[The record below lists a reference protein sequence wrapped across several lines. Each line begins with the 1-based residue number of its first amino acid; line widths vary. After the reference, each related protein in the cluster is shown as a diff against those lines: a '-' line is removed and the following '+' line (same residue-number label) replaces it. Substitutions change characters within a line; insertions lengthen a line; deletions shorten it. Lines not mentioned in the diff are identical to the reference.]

1 MKILSVVYVA
11 SILATFTSSL
21 VAKEE
26 ISVMADPQ
34 NCVACHDD
42 LHSDWSNSLHAK
54 SHENSS
60 ELYKKAVELVA
71 QESNQVYESVLVS
84 CGTCHNPR
92 LETKSVSDEVA
103 LASVFGIETNETKE
117 LEENF
122 NAQSVKNGISCFVC
136 HNVENVKPRSN
147 PLQNGY
153 HLFDWATNDLIIGP
167 YDLKDEEPIF
177 HASEE
182 RAHFRSNN
190 DLCLAC
196 HQGQA
201 TKSKHSTYNTGAE
214 MYSVSSPD
222 LCIECHMKNHKTEV
236 IAPDI
241 ERKNM
246 VKREIKS
253 HFFEGARNSDILKT
267 SAQLSFTQTGDNQAS
282 LFVKNLIPH
291 GIPSGFSGRSLVFD
305 ISYLDGENVLGT
317 HKVDFRVSYKNSLL
331 VETLSYAA
339 KTKVSD
345 TRLKPYEKRE
355 IKLNLPQNTK
365 TIKVSVGYYVLA
377 PQLQEIL
384 KIKSEEF
391 TKRYEVA
398 NKTFDIK

>member
-1 MKILSVVYVA
+1 MKILSIVCFA
-11 SILATFTSSL
+11 SILAISTSNL

-34 NCVACHDD
+34 NCVGCHDG
-42 LHSDWSNSLHAK
+42 LHSDWSKSLHAK
-54 SHENSS
+54 SHESSS
-60 ELYKKAVELVA
+60 ELYKKVVELVA

-92 LETKSVSDEVA
+92 LQTKSVSNEVA
-103 LASVFGIETNETKE
+103 LASVFGIETNSTKE
-117 LEENF
+117 LQENLS
-122 NAQSVKNGISCFVC
+122 AQSVKNGISCFVC
-136 HNVENVKPRSN
+136 HNVENVKQRSN
-147 PLQNGY
+147 PMQNGY
-153 HLFDWATNDLIIGP
+153 HLFDWTTNDLIVGP
-167 YDLKDEEPIF
+167 YDLKDEEPVF
-177 HASEE
+177 HTSEE

-201 TKSKHSTYNTGAE
+201 TKSKHSTYDTGKE
-214 MYSVSSPD
+214 MLSVSSPE

-267 SAQLSFTQTGDNQAS
+267 SAQLSFVQTGKNQAS

-305 ISYLDGENVLGT
+305 ISYLDGEKVLGT
-317 HKVDFRVSYKNSLL
+317 QNVDFRVSYKNSLL
-331 VETLSYAA
+331 IETLAYAA

-355 IKLNLPQNTK
+355 IKLDLPQNTK

-384 KIKSEEF
+384 EIQGEEF

-398 NKTFDIK
+398 NKTFEIK